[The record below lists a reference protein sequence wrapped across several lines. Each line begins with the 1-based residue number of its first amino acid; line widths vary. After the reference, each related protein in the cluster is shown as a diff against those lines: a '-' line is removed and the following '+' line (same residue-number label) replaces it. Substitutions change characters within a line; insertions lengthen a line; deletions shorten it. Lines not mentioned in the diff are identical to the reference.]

1 MARIMHDH
9 LAPSCQGPH
18 LRTGLKERLGMK
30 RIIFTAASFALAMGV
45 SSCGGEGEP
54 RGTLAMAATKA
65 APVLTEM
72 EELGKSIFLDENLSI
87 NGNQS
92 CASCHGLE
100 VGWTGPE
107 TDINAGGAVYEGS
120 IKDRFGNRK
129 PPSSAYATPSPILH
143 FVIEKKEALF
153 IGGNFWDGRAT
164 GEKLGNPA
172 ADQAQGPFLN
182 PVEQALATP
191 ADVVALVCAADD
203 YGDLFRKVWGAE
215 ACDPSNEDAAYNDIA
230 LSVAAYEASPEVNAF
245 TSKYDHTFRGQ
256 AKLTKQE
263 RRGFALFRGKGM
275 CQRCHVSNGQ
285 QALFTDFTYDNLGV
299 PRNPDNPF
307 YTEPAFNPDDFDW
320 VDEGLGGFLATR
332 ILDYGPYAD
341 ANLGKQKVPT
351 LRNVGKGSCEAE
363 AENPDCIVKAYAHNG
378 YFKSLKGIVH
388 FYNTRDIKPECPN
401 SFTTEADAL
410 AQGCWPAPEVAD
422 NVNVDEL
429 GDLGLTPEEEDAIVA
444 FLMTL
449 SDGFVIPAP

>member
-1 MARIMHDH
+1 
-9 LAPSCQGPH
+9 
-18 LRTGLKERLGMK
+18 MK
-30 RIIFTAASFALAMGV
+30 RNILMSVALIAFTVMAFAASSGPLVAQAL
-45 SSCGGEGEP
+45 
-54 RGTLAMAATKA
+54 TDT
-65 APVLTEM
+65 
-72 EELGKSIFLDENLSI
+72 EELGKLIFFDQDLSI
-87 NGNQS
+87 NENQS
-92 CASCHGLE
+92 CAACHGPAA
-100 VGWTGPE
+100 GWTGPE

-172 ADQAQGPFLN
+172 ADQAQGPFVN

-275 CQRCHVSNGQ
+275 CHRCHISNGQ

-299 PRNPDNPF
+299 PRNPENPF
-307 YTEPAFNPDDFDW
+307 YTEPAFNPDGFDW

-332 ILDYGPYAD
+332 ISDYAPYAD

-388 FYNTRDIKPECPN
+388 FYNTRDIKPECSDP
-401 SFTTEADAL
+401 FTTEADAL

-429 GDLGLTPEEEDAIVA
+429 GDLGLTPEEENAIVA

-449 SDGFVIPAP
+449 SDGFEKPAP